1 MAANSI
7 YNNGG
12 ANLMSFGQHGCSHS
26 DAASAVTPPDGMVI
40 IAIQFLQDNTLA
52 ALVAAD
58 ADNFVNTVGAAHNL
72 SVGSETTS
80 EGGGGI
86 ALDGA
91 KFPAGMTIFGRWTS
105 VTPEADADG
114 GIICYFGP

>member
-12 ANLMSFGQHGCSHS
+12 ANLMAFGQHGCSHS

-40 IAIQFLQDNTLA
+40 IAIQFLQDNTLG

-58 ADNFVNTVGAAHNL
+58 AENFFNTVGAAHD
-72 SVGSETTS
+72 GGAG
-80 EGGGGI
+80 EGGGGVQ
-86 ALDGA
+86 LSGA